1 MINKSLDE
9 LKICTIKNIADF
21 DFTPELGAQFG
32 GRPFFVKA
40 GETLIAPEPA
50 AYRLA
55 VNLAKAMLVKQSPLP
70 TIGNGDDRSSLGTW
84 SEEDVEKLIASIM
97 VSSAQEEK
105 APVLT
110 ESDRIAAK
118 IDELNK
124 WKESMEEKIS
134 NNEIQTT
141 TSDKADVIAEL
152 EKKNIKFDRRQT
164 KASLEKLLNETA

>member
-40 GETLIAPEPA
+40 GEKLIAPEPA

-55 VNLAKAMLVKQSPLP
+55 VNLAKAMLIKKSPLP
-70 TIGNGDDRSSLGTW
+70 DLGKGDDRSSLGTW
-84 SEEDVEKLIASIM
+84 TEEDVDSVVASIM
-97 VSSAQEEK
+97 ISSAQEEK
-105 APVLT
+105 APTLT
-110 ESDRIAAK
+110 ESDRIAQK

-124 WKESMEEKIS
+124 WKESMEEKFS
-134 NNEIQTT
+134 SNEIQTT
-141 TSDKADVIAEL
+141 ASDKADVIAEL

-164 KASLEKLLNETA
+164 KAALEKLLNETA